1 MKIEDLCKHLS
12 KYEYVES
19 LTDKHRETIYVFS
32 VPTSATWNSEGW
44 KEILLISVRNVPP
57 QQMTFGPQIR
67 LSPTRR
73 SCKPSGPSWQA
84 KICLW

>member
-1 MKIEDLCKHLS
+1 MMKIEDLCKHLS

-57 QQMTFGPQIR
+57 QQIWVNYDI
-67 LSPTRR
+67 SPTWI
-73 SCKPSGPSWQA
+73 KAIKGDDFPY
-84 KICLW
+84 